1 MDLHDRLQPVL
12 AAARAHAAEVDRDG
26 RFPDEAIAA
35 LRESGLMGLT
45 LPKEVG
51 GLAGGPHE
59 LIAVLDA
66 VAGACGSTAM
76 ITLMHFAACAPL
88 SASPP
93 SGDPDL
99 LGDMAS
105 GRALGTLAFSEA
117 GSRSHFWAP
126 VSRPEPG
133 ADGLRVSAKKSWV
146 TSAGHA
152 DVYVMSTQ
160 TPEGAG
166 VDLYAIRAGTP
177 GADVAGSFT
186 GLGFRGN
193 ASSPMTFDLALDDSA
208 RLGGAGAGT
217 DLMLSVVL
225 PWFNLGNASVSLGLS
240 RAAVEAAIH
249 HTTGARLQHLD
260 QTLSALPT
268 IRAQL
273 AKMSIDLEATRSYL
287 DRAAARVADPQ
298 DDTPLFVLGSK
309 AAANDAALRITDAAM
324 RVCGGAAFSHHLQ
337 VERYFRDARAGHV
350 MAPTA
355 DALYE
360 FYGRAITG
368 RPLFDAPAEN
378 AARTAEGERLVAEA
392 AA

>member
-1 MDLHDRLQPVL
+1 MDLHDRLEPVL
-12 AAARAHAAEVDRDG
+12 AVARAHAAEVDRDG

-45 LPKEVG
+45 LPTEVG
-51 GLAGGPHE
+51 GLGGGPHE
-59 LIAVLDA
+59 LIAALDA
-66 VAGACGSTAM
+66 IAGACGSTAM

-93 SGDPDL
+93 SGHPGI

-126 VSRPEPG
+126 VSRPE
-133 ADGLRVSAKKSWV
+133 AEAAGLRVSAKKSWV
-146 TSAGHA
+146 TAAGHA
-152 DVYVMSTQ
+152 DVYVVSTQ
-160 TPEGAG
+160 TPDGAG
-166 VDLYAIRAGTP
+166 VDLYAIPAGTP
-177 GADVAGSFT
+177 GVDVAGTFT

-193 ASSPMTFDLALDDSA
+193 ASSPMTFELMLDDRS
-208 RLGGAGAGT
+208 RLGASGAGT

-240 RAAVEAAIH
+240 RAAVEAAIT

-273 AKMSIDLEATRSYL
+273 AKMSIDLEATRFISRPGGGTGHATAGRYTSV
-287 DRAAARVADPQ
+287 RARQQGGGKRCRVEDH
-298 DDTPLFVLGSK
+298 G
-309 AAANDAALRITDAAM
+309 
-324 RVCGGAAFSHHLQ
+324 CG
-337 VERYFRDARAGHV
+337 DARLRRCRV
-350 MAPTA
+350 LAPPA
-355 DALYE
+355 
-360 FYGRAITG
+360 GRAILPRCTRGPRDGAHGG
-368 RPLFDAPAEN
+368 RAVRVLWSSDHGQAPVRPPDRA
-378 AARTAEGERLVAEA
+378 GESNR
-392 AA
+392 

>member
-1 MDLHDRLQPVL
+1 MELQDRLEPVISV
-12 AAARAHAAEVDRDG
+12 AAEHAVAVDRDA
-26 RFPDEAIAA
+26 RFPEEAIAA

-45 LPKEVG
+45 LPPEVG
-51 GLAGGPHE
+51 GLGGGPQDM
-59 LIAVLDA
+59 IAVLDA
-66 VAGACGSTAM
+66 IAGACGSTAM

-88 SASPP
+88 AAAPP
-93 SGDPDL
+93 SGDPELLADL
-99 LGDMAS
+99 AT

-126 VSRPEPG
+126 VSRPRLEG
-133 ADGLRVSAKKSWV
+133 GTLRVSAKKSWV

-152 DVYVMSTQ
+152 EVYVMGTQ
-160 TPEGAG
+160 TADGSG
-166 VDLYAIRAGTP
+166 VDLYSIRSGTE
-177 GADVAGSFT
+177 GAEISGGFT

-193 ASSPMTFDLALDDSA
+193 ASTPMMFDVALDDGM
-208 RLGGAGAGT
+208 RLGDSGAGA
-217 DLMLSVVL
+217 DLMLGVVL

-240 RAAVEAAIH
+240 RASVAAALK

-273 AKMSIDLEATRSYL
+273 AKMSIELESASAYL
-287 DRAAARVADPQ
+287 EKAAARVAEPQ
-298 DDTPLFVLGSK
+298 DDTALFVLGSK
-309 AAANDAALRITDAAM
+309 AACNDAALRITDAAM
-324 RVCGGAAFSHHLQ
+324 RVCGGAAFSQHLQ
-337 VERYFRDARAGHV
+337 LERYFRDARAGHV

-368 RPLFDAPAEN
+368 RPLFDPPAE
-378 AARTAEGERLVAEA
+378 TDTSGAEEA